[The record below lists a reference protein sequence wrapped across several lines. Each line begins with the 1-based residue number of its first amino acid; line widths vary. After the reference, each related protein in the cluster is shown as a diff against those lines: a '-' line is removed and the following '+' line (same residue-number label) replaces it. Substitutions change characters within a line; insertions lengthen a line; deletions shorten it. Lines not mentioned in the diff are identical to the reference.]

1 MAGIGGKRP
10 GAGRKRGARNK
21 VTFAREAEL
30 AASGLTPLDYMLSI
44 LRDPEASREDRKWAS
59 EKAAPYCH
67 HRLSTTEVTGNL
79 GIVMQE
85 DALDAL
91 KWDEQRTLQV
101 LG

>member
-21 VTFAREAEL
+21 VTLAREAEL

-44 LRDPEASREDRKWAS
+44 LRDPEASHEDRKWAS

-67 HRLSTTEVTGNL
+67 HRLSATEVTGTL
-79 GIVMQE
+79 IVSQE

-91 KWDEQRTLQV
+91 K
-101 LG
+101 

>member
-10 GAGRKRGARNK
+10 GAGRRKGARNK
-21 VTFAREAEL
+21 VTLARAVEL

-67 HRLSTTEVTGNL
+67 HRLSTTEVTGKL
-79 GIVMQE
+79 GIMLQE
-85 DALDAL
+85 DALGAL
-91 KWDEQRTLQV
+91 K
-101 LG
+101 

>member
-1 MAGIGGKRP
+1 MAGTGGKRR
-10 GAGRKRGARNK
+10 GAGRKKGARNK
-21 VTFAREAEL
+21 VTLAREAEL

-67 HRLSTTEVTGNL
+67 HRLSATEVTGTL
-79 GIVMQE
+79 TISQE

-91 KWDEQRTLQV
+91 N
-101 LG
+101 

>member
-1 MAGIGGKRP
+1 MAGTGGKRP
-10 GAGRKRGARNK
+10 GAGRRKGARNK
-21 VTFAREAEL
+21 VTLAREAEL

-67 HRLSTTEVTGNL
+67 HRLSATEVTGTL
-79 GIVMQE
+79 TLSQE

-91 KWDEQRTLQV
+91 K
-101 LG
+101 

>member
-1 MAGIGGKRP
+1 MAGTGGKRP

-21 VTFAREAEL
+21 VTLVREAEL
-30 AASGLTPLDYMLSI
+30 AASGLTPLAYMLSI

-67 HRLSTTEVTGNL
+67 HRLSTTEVTGKL

-85 DALDAL
+85 DALAAL
-91 KWDEQRTLQV
+91 K
-101 LG
+101 

>member
-1 MAGIGGKRP
+1 MAGTGGKRP

-21 VTFAREAEL
+21 VTLAREAEL

-67 HRLSTTEVTGNL
+67 HRLSATEVTGTL
-79 GIVMQE
+79 TISQE

-91 KWDEQRTLQV
+91 K
-101 LG
+101 

>member
-1 MAGIGGKRP
+1 MAGTGGKRP
-10 GAGRKRGARNK
+10 GAGRRKGARNK
-21 VTFAREAEL
+21 VTLAREAEL

-67 HRLSTTEVTGNL
+67 HRLSATEVTGTL
-79 GIVMQE
+79 TTSQE

-91 KWDEQRTLQV
+91 K
-101 LG
+101 